1 MNYVFYDLETTGR
14 SGTWDQII
22 QVGAVLVNAE
32 FQELDRF
39 EAKCSLRPGL
49 VPEPGALLVNK
60 TTPDMLRKTNLS
72 HFGLVNQ
79 MLQTF
84 KKWTPSI
91 FIGYNSIG
99 FDEEFLRKTLFKTLN
114 DPYLTQFDGN
124 KRGDIL
130 GLIRTAHLYYPDCIK
145 TPTSDKGNAVFKL
158 DQLAPLNGIEHGNAH
173 DAIGDVLATIGIAK
187 IISNKAP
194 AVWKSSL
201 MTTSKSEVNTI
212 VQNEKLFCFNE
223 YFYGKARPY
232 VVTFLCFH
240 PKYNWPQCFDLKEDP
255 HTYIN
260 MSMQDLKDAMK
271 KSPKIIRSVKNNK
284 HPVIMNPKFGEN
296 FDGYKQLGIKKLMER
311 AEILQSNEEFKKKVS
326 RVLEEETQ
334 EKEDLDSQLDIEAEE
349 SIYSGGFASEQD
361 KSSMKEFHQ
370 SEWKDKLFV
379 ADKFKDARFNYFA
392 KRLIY
397 EENPSILPKDIYNEI
412 HRAIA
417 KQILSTNDE
426 KWNTIPKAYNEL
438 DNLRV
443 KYEEADDQERL
454 GMMNDLN
461 KFLEEIENKYQ
472 DA

>member
-1 MNYVFYDLETTGR
+1 MNYAFYDFETTGR

-72 HFGLVNQ
+72 HYGLVNQ

-173 DAIGDVLATIGIAK
+173 DAIGDVIATIGIAK
-187 IISNKAP
+187 IIANKAP

-255 HTYIN
+255 STYLN
-260 MSMQDLKDAMK
+260 MSVQDLKEAMK

-296 FDGYKQLGIKKLMER
+296 FDGYKQFLGRIHEVYVEAMSEYFNESKKRYTSFYLKKELCKDLICEG
-311 AEILQSNEEFKKKVS
+311 AQIFLKEGIDDDFKAHPEYLKNFVSYETAYYQLNYEIAKKV
-326 RVLEEETQ
+326 VKGIELI
-334 EKEDLDSQLDIEAEE
+334 LDENTKLTDVFI
-349 SIYSGGFASEQD
+349 SGGFINNEVFIKYLSLMQKNVRIKLSNTQNESAYGAALL
-361 KSSMKEFHQ
+361 MK
-370 SEWKDKLFV
+370 DYL
-379 ADKFKDARFNYFA
+379 
-392 KRLIY
+392 
-397 EENPSILPKDIYNEI
+397 
-412 HRAIA
+412 
-417 KQILSTNDE
+417 
-426 KWNTIPKAYNEL
+426 
-438 DNLRV
+438 
-443 KYEEADDQERL
+443 
-454 GMMNDLN
+454 
-461 KFLEEIENKYQ
+461 
-472 DA
+472 

>member
-1 MNYVFYDLETTGR
+1 
-14 SGTWDQII
+14 
-22 QVGAVLVNAE
+22 
-32 FQELDRF
+32 LDRF

-72 HFGLVNQ
+72 HYGLVNQ

-173 DAIGDVLATIGIAK
+173 DAIGDVIATIGIAK
-187 IISNKAP
+187 IIANKAP

-255 HTYIN
+255 STYLN
-260 MSMQDLKDAMK
+260 MSMQDLKEAMK

-326 RVLEEETQ
+326 RVLEEEAQ
-334 EKEDLDSQLDIEAEE
+334 EKDDLDSQLDVEAEE

-361 KSSMKEFHQ
+361 KSNMKEFHQ

-397 EENPSILPKDIYNEI
+397 EENPSILPKDMYNEI

>member
-1 MNYVFYDLETTGR
+1 MNYAFYDFETTGR

-22 QVGAVLVNAE
+22 QVGAVLVNDN

-39 EAKCSLRPGL
+39 EAKCGLKPGL

-72 HFGLVNQ
+72 HYGLVDQ
-79 MLQTF
+79 MLQVF
-84 KKWTPSI
+84 KKWTPAI

-114 DPYLTQFDGN
+114 DPYLTQFNGN

-130 GLIRTAHLYYPDCIK
+130 GLIRTAHLYYPECIK

-158 DQLAPLNGIEHGNAH
+158 DELAPMNGIEHGNAH

-187 IISNKAP
+187 IIADKAP
-194 AVWKSSL
+194 AVWKASL
-201 MTTSKSEVNTI
+201 MTTSKVEVNTI
-212 VQNEKLFCFNE
+212 VENEKLFCFNE

-255 HTYIN
+255 QTYFE
-260 MSMQDLKDAMK
+260 MSMEDLKAAMK

-296 FDGYKQLGIKKLMER
+296 FDGYKQLGMKKLMER
-311 AEILQSNEEFKKKVS
+311 AESLRSNEEFKKKVS
-326 RVLEEETQ
+326 RILEDEAQ
-334 EKEDLDSQLDIEAEE
+334 EKEDLDSQLDVQAEE
-349 SIYSGGFASEQD
+349 SIYSGGFASDGDRNTMQ
-361 KSSMKEFHQ
+361 EFHKAD
-370 SEWKDKLFV
+370 WKDRLLV
-379 ADKFKDARFNYFA
+379 ADKFKDSRFNYFA

-397 EENPSILPKDIYNEI
+397 EENPSILPKDMYNEI

-417 KQILSTNDE
+417 KQILSTNQE
-426 KWNTIPKAYNEL
+426 KWNTIPKAYSEL
-438 DNLRV
+438 DTLRV
-443 KYEEADDQERL
+443 KYEEENDQERL
-454 GMMNDLN
+454 AMMNDLN
-461 KFLEEIENKYQ
+461 LFLEEIEKKYQ

>member
-1 MNYVFYDLETTGR
+1 
-14 SGTWDQII
+14 
-22 QVGAVLVNAE
+22 
-32 FQELDRF
+32 
-39 EAKCSLRPGL
+39 
-49 VPEPGALLVNK
+49 
-60 TTPDMLRKTNLS
+60 
-72 HFGLVNQ
+72 

-173 DAIGDVLATIGIAK
+173 DAIGDVIATIGIAK
-187 IISNKAP
+187 IIANKAP

-255 HTYIN
+255 STYLN
-260 MSMQDLKDAMK
+260 MSMQDLKEAMK

-296 FDGYKQLGIKKLMER
+296 FDGYKQLGMKKLMER
-311 AEILQSNEEFKKKVS
+311 AESLRSNEEFKKKVS
-326 RVLEEETQ
+326 RILEDEAQ
-334 EKEDLDSQLDIEAEE
+334 EKEDLDSQLDVQAEE
-349 SIYSGGFASEQD
+349 SIYSGGFASDGDRNTMQ
-361 KSSMKEFHQ
+361 EFHKAD
-370 SEWKDKLFV
+370 WKDRLLV
-379 ADKFKDARFNYFA
+379 ADKFKDSRFNYFA

-397 EENPSILPKDIYNEI
+397 EENPSILPKDMYNEI

-417 KQILSTNDE
+417 KQILSTNQE
-426 KWNTIPKAYNEL
+426 KWNTIPKAYSEL
-438 DNLRV
+438 DTLRV
-443 KYEEADDQERL
+443 KYEEENDQERL
-454 GMMNDLN
+454 AMMNDLN
-461 KFLEEIENKYQ
+461 LFLEEIEKKYQ

>member
-1 MNYVFYDLETTGR
+1 MNYAFYDFETTGR

-72 HFGLVNQ
+72 HYGLVNQ

-173 DAIGDVLATIGIAK
+173 DAIGDVIATIGIAK
-187 IISNKAP
+187 IIANKAP

-255 HTYIN
+255 NTYLN
-260 MSMQDLKDAMK
+260 MSMQDLKEAMK

-296 FDGYKQLGIKKLMER
+296 FDGYKQLGMKKLIER
-311 AEILQSNEEFKKKVS
+311 AESLRSNEEFKKKVS
-326 RVLEEETQ
+326 RILEDEAQ
-334 EKEDLDSQLDIEAEE
+334 EKEDLDSQLDVQAEE
-349 SIYSGGFASEQD
+349 SIYSGGFASDGDRNTMQ
-361 KSSMKEFHQ
+361 EFHKAD
-370 SEWKDKLFV
+370 WKDRLLV
-379 ADKFKDARFNYFA
+379 ADKFKDSRFNYFA

-397 EENPSILPKDIYNEI
+397 EENPSILPKDMYNEI

-417 KQILSTNDE
+417 KQILSTNQE
-426 KWNTIPKAYNEL
+426 KWNTIPKAYSEL
-438 DNLRV
+438 DTLRV
-443 KYEEADDQERL
+443 KYEEENDQERL
-454 GMMNDLN
+454 AMMNDLN
-461 KFLEEIENKYQ
+461 LFLEEIEKKYQ

>member
-1 MNYVFYDLETTGR
+1 
-14 SGTWDQII
+14 
-22 QVGAVLVNAE
+22 
-32 FQELDRF
+32 
-39 EAKCSLRPGL
+39 
-49 VPEPGALLVNK
+49 
-60 TTPDMLRKTNLS
+60 
-72 HFGLVNQ
+72 

-173 DAIGDVLATIGIAK
+173 DAIGDVIATIGIAK
-187 IISNKAP
+187 IIAKKAP

-255 HTYIN
+255 NTYLN
-260 MSMQDLKDAMK
+260 MSMQDLKEAMK

-326 RVLEEETQ
+326 RVLEEEAQ

-361 KSSMKEFHQ
+361 KSNMKEFHQ
-370 SEWKDKLFV
+370 SEWKDKLLV

-397 EENPSILPKDIYNEI
+397 EENPSILPKDMYNEI

>member
-1 MNYVFYDLETTGR
+1 MNYAFYDFETTGR

-22 QVGAVLVNAE
+22 QVGAVLVNDN

-39 EAKCSLRPGL
+39 EAKCGLKPGL

-72 HFGLVNQ
+72 HYGLVDQ
-79 MLQTF
+79 MLQVF
-84 KKWTPSI
+84 KKWTPAI

-114 DPYLTQFDGN
+114 DPYLTQFNGN

-130 GLIRTAHLYYPDCIK
+130 GLIRTAHLYYPECIK

-158 DQLAPLNGIEHGNAH
+158 DELAPMNGIEHGNAH

-187 IISNKAP
+187 IIADKAP
-194 AVWKSSL
+194 AVWKASL
-201 MTTSKSEVNTI
+201 MTTSKVEVNTI
-212 VQNEKLFCFNE
+212 VENEKLFCFNE

-255 HTYIN
+255 QTYFE
-260 MSMQDLKDAMK
+260 MSMEDLKAAMK

-296 FDGYKQLGIKKLMER
+296 FDGYKQLGMKKLIER
-311 AEILQSNEEFKKKVS
+311 AESLQSNEEFKKKVS
-326 RVLEEETQ
+326 RILEDEAQ
-334 EKEDLDSQLDIEAEE
+334 EKEDLDSQLDVQAEE
-349 SIYSGGFASEQD
+349 SIYSGGFASDGDRNIMQ
-361 KSSMKEFHQ
+361 EFHKAD
-370 SEWKDKLFV
+370 WKDRLIV
-379 ADKFKDARFNYFA
+379 ADKFKDSRFNYFA

-397 EENPSILPKDIYNEI
+397 EENPSILPKDMYNEI

-417 KQILSTNDE
+417 KQILSTNQE
-426 KWNTIPKAYNEL
+426 KWNTIPKAYSEL
-438 DNLRV
+438 DTLRV
-443 KYEEADDQERL
+443 KYEEENDQERL
-454 GMMNDLN
+454 AMMNDLN
-461 KFLEEIENKYQ
+461 LFLEEIEKKYQ

>member
-1 MNYVFYDLETTGR
+1 M
-14 SGTWDQII
+14 
-22 QVGAVLVNAE
+22 
-32 FQELDRF
+32 
-39 EAKCSLRPGL
+39 
-49 VPEPGALLVNK
+49 VNK
-60 TTPDMLRKTNLS
+60 PTPDMLRKTNLA
-72 HFGLVNQ
+72 HYGLVNQ
-79 MLQTF
+79 MLLTF
-84 KKWTPSI
+84 NQWTPSF

-99 FDEEFLRKTLFKTLN
+99 FGEEFLRKTLFKTLN

-173 DAIGDVLATIGIAK
+173 DAIGDVIATIGIAK
-187 IISNKAP
+187 IIANKAP

-255 HTYIN
+255 STYLN
-260 MSMQDLKDAMK
+260 MSMQDLKEAMK

-326 RVLEEETQ
+326 RVLEEEAQ
-334 EKEDLDSQLDIEAEE
+334 EKDDLDSQLDVEAEE

-361 KSSMKEFHQ
+361 KSNMKEFHQ

-397 EENPSILPKDIYNEI
+397 EENPSILPKDMYNEI

>member
-1 MNYVFYDLETTGR
+1 MNYVFYDFETTGR

-39 EAKCSLRPGL
+39 EAKCGLKSGL

-60 TTPDMLRKTNLS
+60 TTPDM
-72 HFGLVNQ
+72 
-79 MLQTF
+79 
-84 KKWTPSI
+84 

-130 GLIRTAHLYYPDCIK
+130 GLARTAHLYYPECIK

-158 DQLAPLNGIEHGNAH
+158 DELAPMNGIEHGNAH

-187 IISNKAP
+187 IIADKAP
-194 AVWKSSL
+194 AVWKASL
-201 MTTSKSEVNTI
+201 MTTSKAEVNTI
-212 VQNEKLFCFNE
+212 VENEKLFCFNE

-255 HTYIN
+255 QTYFE
-260 MSMQDLKDAMK
+260 MSMEDLKTAMK

-296 FDGYKQLGIKKLMER
+296 FDGSKQLGMKKLVER
-311 AEILQSNEEFKKKVS
+311 AEFLRSNEEFKKKVS
-326 RVLEEETQ
+326 RILEDEAQ
-334 EKEDLDSQLDIEAEE
+334 EKEDLDSQLDVQAEE
-349 SIYSGGFASEQD
+349 SIYSGGFASDGDRNTMQ
-361 KSSMKEFHQ
+361 EFHK
-370 SEWKDKLFV
+370 SDWKDRLLI
-379 ADKFKDARFNYFA
+379 ADKFKDSRFNYFA

-417 KQILSTNDE
+417 KQILSTNQE
-426 KWNTIPKAYNEL
+426 KWNTIPKAYSEL
-438 DNLRV
+438 DTLRV
-443 KYEEADDQERL
+443 KYEEENDQERL
-454 GMMNDLN
+454 AMMNDLN
-461 KFLEEIENKYQ
+461 LFLEEIEKKYQ